1 MNKKADGGFSLII
14 TVVAI
19 FLVVWWLVSVSQREC
34 NKNSE
39 CNSES
44 YCGSDFA
51 CHQYPNIQKTV
62 IQYNFFLPSVIVA
75 IALILAAFILRWDRI
90 FKNGRTITFSK
101 HIMRLT
107 KYNWEAQHF
116 LLYNQVLSMAL
127 GGYVAKMLW
136 PCGRQFCPA
145 RNGNYHKMIKDWSG
159 RP

>member
-34 NKNSE
+34 NKNTE

-75 IALILAAFILRWDRI
+75 IALILAAVILRWDSI
-90 FKNGRTITFSK
+90 FKKETEPEEVV
-101 HIMRLT
+101 HIEHVEIAP
-107 KYNWEAQHF
+107 KEEEKEYYKSN
-116 LLYNQVLSMAL
+116 N
-127 GGYVAKMLW
+127 
-136 PCGRQFCPA
+136 
-145 RNGNYHKMIKDWSG
+145 IKS
-159 RP
+159 P